1 MIMSMIFYRQV
12 IQGEEML
19 KDKSLLTEVMN
30 ILKQMQ
36 VTVSLSANVII
47 PSHF

>member
-12 IQGEEML
+12 IQVEEML

-30 ILKQMQ
+30 ILKQLQ
-36 VTVSLSANVII
+36 VTVSLLANVII

>member
-1 MIMSMIFYRQV
+1 MSMIFYRQV
-12 IQGEEML
+12 IQVEEML

-30 ILKQMQ
+30 ILKQLQ